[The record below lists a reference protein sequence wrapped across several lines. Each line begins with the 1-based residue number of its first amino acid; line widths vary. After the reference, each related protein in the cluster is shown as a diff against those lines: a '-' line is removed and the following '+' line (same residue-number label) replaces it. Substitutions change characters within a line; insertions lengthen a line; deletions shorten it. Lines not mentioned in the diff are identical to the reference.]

1 MNPYELLEIPPDAS
15 DKDIKDAYKQM
26 ALKWHPDKN
35 KSPDA
40 EEKFK
45 MINKAYN
52 ILKTPELRK
61 RYDKTGS
68 VDEQQVPQDVDIN
81 EIFRGMGGG
90 FPFPIPGMGGMRG
103 FPGGFPGMMGGMPG
117 GMMFVN
123 GQPVH
128 MGGGMN
134 PQEMFMR
141 QNLNIKMTMEVNM
154 VDLFSGIKKN
164 VEYQYKNLETGEMK
178 RDIIEIN
185 IVKGSFEGQE
195 LMFKNKGHQFKDMRG
210 DIFIKIKEIPHKDF
224 IRNTNAA
231 DLIYTLKINLV
242 QSICGFEVIIKGI
255 DGQKLIIKNFEKI
268 IKNGDKKTI
277 KEQGMYALGSNNRG
291 NLIIMFEVEYPDHL
305 SEDMRNK
312 LAEIFEYDNK
322 SKYTNANTNG
332 YVLCELSDYIEN
344 TETEH
349 TEQGERMQCAQQ

>member
-1 MNPYELLEIPPDAS
+1 MNPYEVLEIPPEANE
-15 DKDIKDAYKQM
+15 KDIKDAYRQM

-35 KSPDA
+35 KSPEA

-45 MINKAYN
+45 TINKAYN
-52 ILKTPELRK
+52 ILKTPELRQ
-61 RYDKTGS
+61 RYDQTGS
-68 VDEQQVPQDVDIN
+68 VDEQRVPNEVDIN

-103 FPGGFPGMMGGMPG
+103 FPGMMGGMTGGMPG

-123 GQPVH
+123 GQPVR
-128 MGGGMN
+128 MGGGIN

-141 QNLNIKMTMEVNM
+141 QNLNIKMTMEINM
-154 VDLFSGIKKN
+154 VDLFTGSKKN
-164 VEYQYKNLETGEMK
+164 VDYQYKNVETGEMK
-178 RDIIEIN
+178 RDSIEIN
-185 IVKGSFEGQE
+185 IAKGSFDGQE
-195 LMFKNKGHQFKDMRG
+195 LMFKNKGHQFKDIRG
-210 DIFIKIKEIPHKDF
+210 DIFIRIKEIVHKDF
-224 IRNTNAA
+224 VRNTNSP

-242 QSICGFEVIIKGI
+242 QSMCGFEVIIKGI
-255 DGQKLIIKNFEKI
+255 DGQKLIIKNFDKV
-268 IKNGDKKTI
+268 IKNGDKKVITG
-277 KEQGMYALGSNNRG
+277 QGMPVFGRNDRG

-305 SEDMRNK
+305 SEEVRNK

-322 SKYTNANTNG
+322 SKYNNTNTNG
-332 YVLCELSDYIEN
+332 YVLCELNDYTEN